1 MAYPCSPGA
10 FPVPLLAP
18 LLAATLLLTGC
29 GGTGGRTAE
38 VRDAAVAFREGLRTK
53 DAAATCA
60 LLAPATRDTLESSE
74 GKPCVKVIAQ
84 EELPVAGSVRG
95 VEVYGNQGRTVFDGD
110 TLFLSRFPDGWKV
123 VAAGCTP
130 DPGRPYT
137 CVVEGG

>member
-1 MAYPCSPGA
+1 MAYCRSPGA
-10 FPVPLLAP
+10 CAAPLLAP

-29 GGTGGRTAE
+29 GGAGGRTAE
-38 VRDAAVAFREGLRTK
+38 VRDAAVAFREGLRTEN
-53 DAAATCA
+53 AAATCA

-74 GKPCVKVIAQ
+74 GKPCVAVIAG
-84 EELPVAGSVRG
+84 EELPVAGPVRG
-95 VEVYGNQGRTVFDGD
+95 VDVYGNQGRTVFDGD
-110 TLFLSRFPDGWKV
+110 TLFLSRFPDGWKI

>member
-1 MAYPCSPGA
+1 MALQCAPGT
-10 FPVPLLAP
+10 FPAPLLAP

-29 GGTGGRTAE
+29 GAGGGRTAD
-38 VRDAAVAFREGLRTK
+38 VRDAAVAFQEGLRTK

-60 LLAPATRDTLESSE
+60 LLAPATRDTLELSE
-74 GKPCVKVIAQ
+74 GKPCVTVIAG

-95 VEVYGNQGRTVFDGD
+95 VDVYGNQGRAVFDGD

-123 VAAGCTP
+123 VAGGCTP
-130 DPGRPYT
+130 DPARPYT